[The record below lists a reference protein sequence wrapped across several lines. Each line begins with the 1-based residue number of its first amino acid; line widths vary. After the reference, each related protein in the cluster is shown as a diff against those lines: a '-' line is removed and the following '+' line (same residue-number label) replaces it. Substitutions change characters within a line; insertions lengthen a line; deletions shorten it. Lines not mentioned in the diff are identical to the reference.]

1 MKLTS
6 LKVLVLIRQ
15 VYQKSVLLAT
25 IIFLD
30 KGFMFQLALCN
41 WYNTV
46 LTVLMMPMNLNGIA
60 ISIIRGADYRF
71 IINGI
76 S

>member
-6 LKVLVLIRQ
+6 LKVLVLIRL
-15 VYQKSVLLAT
+15 VYQKSLLLAT
-25 IIFLD
+25 IFLE

>member
-1 MKLTS
+1 MIKLTS

-46 LTVLMMPMNLNGIA
+46 LMMPMNLNGIA

>member
-1 MKLTS
+1 MMKLTS

-46 LTVLMMPMNLNGIA
+46 LMMPMNLHGIA
-60 ISIIRGADYRF
+60 ISIIRSADYRF

>member
-1 MKLTS
+1 MMKLTS

-46 LTVLMMPMNLNGIA
+46 LMMPMNFNGIA

-71 IINGI
+71 IINEI